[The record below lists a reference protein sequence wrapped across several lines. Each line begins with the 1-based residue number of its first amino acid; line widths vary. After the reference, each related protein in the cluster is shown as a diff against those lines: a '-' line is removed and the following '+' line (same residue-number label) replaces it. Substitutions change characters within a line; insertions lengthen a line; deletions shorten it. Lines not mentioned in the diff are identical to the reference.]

1 MARPDPLSPNL
12 PLRADPHGAT
22 VTGMKTAAVK
32 EFVERQPFRPFAV
45 RLSNGREYTFKEPRD
60 FGAPRSCREIFYFD
74 NSGGWVLIDAE
85 NITEI
90 VES

>member
-1 MARPDPLSPNL
+1 MDAAR
-12 PLRADPHGAT
+12 
-22 VTGMKTAAVK
+22 VK

-45 RLSNGREYTFKEPRD
+45 RLSNGRQYIFNEPRD
-60 FGAPRSCREIFYFD
+60 LGAPRDGREVFYFGD
-74 NSGGWVLIDAE
+74 SGGWVLIDAE